1 MQVQKN
7 FNNYELYSNR
17 VSGTKIS
24 GMKMNKKG
32 KRLLYSVLV
41 LLLVASFVTAV
52 IAVNIAFDNSML
64 ATSPDYSLN
73 SPEYSSYNSV
83 FSNFKPTVT
92 FSIID
97 RGGDELIVSTEAV
110 ELNKVLE
117 DREIV
122 LDDSCVVNYPLNT
135 TVYDGMEVVI
145 DSITYE
151 EVAVNTVVPFDTK
164 TIELQTIP
172 KGTKN
177 VITKGAEG
185 NMTNT
190 YRKKYVNGIF
200 ESEEL
205 INQAMTL
212 EPVTEVVQLGV
223 GGSLVGKD
231 GKTYYYSYYLDVQ
244 ATCYGKADGSGS
256 ITATG
261 TLAREGVI
269 AVDPR
274 VIPLGTTVYVKG
286 SYKDIGV
293 CYAEDTGGA
302 IKGNIIDV
310 YMEGTL
316 EQLFQFG
323 RRNMRVYI
331 LE

>member
-1 MQVQKN
+1 MQVQKKLN
-7 FNNYELYSNR
+7 SFELYSNR
-17 VSGTKIS
+17 VSDARVS
-24 GMKMNKKG
+24 GIKMNKTG
-32 KRLLYSVLV
+32 KRLLYSAFI
-41 LLLVASFVTAV
+41 LLFAALFITGVV
-52 IAVNIAFDNSML
+52 AVNIAFDGSVL
-64 ATSPDYSLN
+64 AASPDYTLN
-73 SPEYSSYNSV
+73 PPEYSSYNSV
-83 FSNFKPTVT
+83 FSGFKPTVT
-92 FSIID
+92 FSIIN
-97 RGGDELIVSTEAV
+97 RGGDKLIVSTEAV
-110 ELNKVLE
+110 ELKSVLE
-117 DREIV
+117 DRQI
-122 LDDSCVVNYPLNT
+122 LIDDSCIVNYPLDT

-151 EVAVNTVVPFDTK
+151 DVSVDSVIGFETK

-172 KGTKN
+172 KGKKN
-177 VITKGAEG
+177 ILTKGADG
-185 NMTNT
+185 KLTST
-190 YRKKYVNGIF
+190 YRKKYVNGVF

-205 INQAMTL
+205 IKQVTTL
-212 EPVTEVVQLGV
+212 EPVTEVLELGV
-223 GGSLVGKD
+223 GGSFVGKD

-316 EQLFQFG
+316 QELLQFG